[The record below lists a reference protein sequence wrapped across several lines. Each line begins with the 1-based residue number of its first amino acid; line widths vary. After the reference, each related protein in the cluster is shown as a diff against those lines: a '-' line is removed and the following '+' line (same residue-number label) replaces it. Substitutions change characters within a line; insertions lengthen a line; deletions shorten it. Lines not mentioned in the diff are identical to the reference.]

1 MLSPQ
6 LPPPEQIRAALAA
19 TNARLAVLSAKRA
32 ALEGIREELP
42 ADSVFSYFQ
51 VLTGDV
57 ARDIQTNP
65 FRDLLQ
71 ALCKE
76 ANNEAEAL
84 GEQKKALESMLPGG
98 VLLARPR
105 MV

>member
-6 LPPPEQIRAALAA
+6 LPPPEQIRAALTA
-19 TNARLAVLSAKRA
+19 TNARLAVLTAKRA

-42 ADSVFSYFQ
+42 AHSVFSYFQ

-71 ALCKE
+71 ALCTE
-76 ANNEAEAL
+76 ADNEAAAL
-84 GEQKKALESMLPGG
+84 GEQKKNLESMLPGG